1 MKDALIKPMS
11 QHALTV
17 MVKIDQAK
25 AAANRLTEVLDI
37 IGQDIRGV
45 RQNTYIDF
53 SKLQTVH
60 FMRWVLIPNDVA
72 GGWDYLLFTTNHDGP
87 LYLHLNELIEHGGQA
102 LDLIFGSCVGYPAN
116 RSTDLPGFQRD
127 FRAFIQANS
136 IENETFYLGYRGE
149 TVGNVR
155 GYIAVR
161 RQLQALF
168 DLEDVQRFAARHLEP
183 LLLDLPVRPAINPIL
198 KRISDGLRFIA
209 KVIVFVFDVLLEL
222 VYTFIIRPISRMLL
236 RREPALGLVLVDDDI
251 RPGVEA
257 IEDAVTQ
264 NQMTVISR
272 IKPGFWP
279 LFKLKI
285 VLLAIDLVAR
295 HFLNQ
300 GSLGGI
306 ISIHFARWTILD
318 RGRYLFFESNYD
330 GSWESY
336 IGEFIDKAASGMDLI
351 WTATPGYPEK
361 GASDLE
367 AFKSII
373 RRNQLKT
380 QVFYSAYP
388 DSTVRNILNDR
399 EISRDLDQAKIREW
413 LKRF

>member
-1 MKDALIKPMS
+1 MS

-17 MVKIDQAK
+17 IVKIDQAK

-87 LYLHLNELIEHGGQA
+87 LYLHLNELIEHGGEA
-102 LDLIFGSCVGYPAN
+102 LDLIFGSCIGYPMTRLSDLQRF
-116 RSTDLPGFQRD
+116 RSD
-127 FRAFIQANS
+127 FKAFIQANTV
-136 IENETFYLGYRGE
+136 ENETFYLGYRGE
-149 TVGNVR
+149 TVGRVKN
-155 GYIAVR
+155 YIGVR
-161 RQLQALF
+161 RQLQELF
-168 DLEDVQRFAARHLEP
+168 DLEDVQRFAAYRLES
-183 LLLDLPVRPAINPIL
+183 LLRDLPVGPVLDPAL
-198 KRISDGLRFIA
+198 KWIPNALRFA
-209 KVIVFVFDVLLEL
+209 GKVILIFFDAILQLI
-222 VYTFIIRPISRMLL
+222 YTFLIRPIRQMLL
-236 RREPALGLVLVDDDI
+236 RREPALDLVLVDDQI
-251 RPGVEA
+251 RAGVEA

-272 IKPGFWP
+272 IKPGVWP
-279 LFKLKI
+279 LLRLKL
-285 VLLAIDLVAR
+285 VLLAIDIAGKHV
-295 HFLNQ
+295 FTQ

-306 ISIHFARWTILD
+306 TSIHFARWAILD

-336 IGEFIDKAASGMDLI
+336 IGEFVDKAAGGMDLVW
-351 WTATPGYPEK
+351 WTTPAYPEK

-367 AFKSII
+367 AFRSII

-380 QVFYSAYP
+380 QVYYSAYP

-399 EISRDLDQAKIREW
+399 EISRELDQVKIREW